1 MICGPY
7 CTFILLIISKN
18 LSMCTYFIVFKFQGF
33 CLRTYMNQLRE
44 APFRCIIEL
53 EHQCMSNYM

>member
-7 CTFILLIISKN
+7 CTFILLIISK
-18 LSMCTYFIVFKFQGF
+18 YFMVLKCQGF

>member
-1 MICGPY
+1 MW
-7 CTFILLIISKN
+7 TLLYIYFVNHFEN
-18 LSMCTYFIVFKFQGF
+18 LSMFAYFMVLKCQGF